1 MIELIRTDSHN
12 PDFVAL
18 VSLLDAELAILDG
31 EDHAFYA
38 QYNKITHIRHVVIAC
53 QGNQAVGCGAIKAL
67 SPEIIEVKRMY
78 VRPEYRNKG
87 IAARILTELETWA
100 EELSATRCILE
111 TGIRQP
117 DAIRLYEKQ
126 GYRKIPNYG
135 QYADMENSVCFA
147 KDLAR

>member
-1 MIELIRTDSHN
+1 MIELIRTDSDN

-38 QYNKITHIRHVVIAC
+38 QFNQITHIRHVVVAYLE
-53 QGNQAVGCGAIKAL
+53 NQAIGCGAIKFF
-67 SPEIIEVKRMY
+67 SPEIIEVKRMF
-78 VRPEYRNKG
+78 VRPECRSKG
-87 IAARILTELETWA
+87 IAACILTELESWA
-100 EELSATRCILE
+100 GELSATRCILE

-126 GYRKIPNYG
+126 GYRKTPNYG
-135 QYADMENSVCFA
+135 QYANMENSVCFA
-147 KDLAR
+147 KDLSS